1 MSISSINYGSS
12 LLGQSVRNISNQ
24 LSDLSTQLSTG
35 VKSPNYAGMGVNE
48 GFAIAARSQLANISA
63 FADTMSNVN
72 TIIDSANTVL
82 QSLTT
87 TAGEVQQEAAAS
99 PQNLTSTGQTI
110 GQQNA
115 LAQLSAIV
123 GMLNTQV
130 GDRYIFSGTAIAT
143 PAVATADDILDGT
156 TTRAGLKQVIAE
168 RAQADLGTNGLGRL
182 VITGPNNATPPV
194 TSATQ
199 IQIAEDSATSPF
211 GLKLNA
217 VSSSLTNTTVTG
229 PSGSP
234 AAVGIDMTAG
244 NPNPGDQISFT
255 FNLPDGSTEDLVLE
269 ATTSATPNPG
279 QFTIGPNA
287 NQTAINFQAALTTSV
302 DTLANTSLSAASA
315 VAAATDFFA
324 NPPMRVVGP
333 PFTSAN
339 SQIAGT
345 PANTIQWYIG
355 ENGPNPPRSTAVARI
370 DPSIT
375 VQYGL
380 RANEQGI
387 AWIVQQVATLAA
399 TTYSAANPNA
409 QGSYVA
415 LNQRLDQALTI
426 PQGVQKIEDIQASV
440 ASAQT
445 AMQTTKDRHQQTN
458 KTLTDMLQSIEG
470 IDQNQVGVQILAL
483 QTSLQASFQTTAMLS
498 QLSLVK
504 VL

>member
-1 MSISSINYGSS
+1 MSIAGIANNISPVIQSILEQRRQLDDLQRQLGTGQKAELFSGLGSQSTLATGLSAQIEAISSFDDTMTIVGTRCTIAQTA
-12 LLGQSVRNISNQ
+12 LGQIADVGNSVKAATLLPNFNI
-24 LSDLSTQLSTG
+24 D
-35 VKSPNYAGMGVNE
+35 A
-48 GFAIAARSQLANISA
+48 
-63 FADTMSNVN
+63 
-72 TIIDSANTVL
+72 
-82 QSLTT
+82 
-87 TAGEVQQEAAAS
+87 
-99 PQNLTSTGQTI
+99 TGQTSE
-110 GQQNA
+110 QKTA
-115 LAQLSAIV
+115 TDQLDQVLSL
-123 GMLNTQV
+123 LNSQV
-130 GDRYIFSGTAIAT
+130 GDRYMFAGTAVT
-143 PAVATADDILDGT
+143 SPAVETTDHILNGNGAQ
-156 TTRAGLKQVIAE
+156 AGLRQLISE
-168 RAQADLGTNGLGRL
+168 RNQADLGGPGGLGRL
-182 VITGPNNATPPV
+182 SI
-194 TSATQ
+194 
-199 IQIAEDSATSPF
+199 
-211 GLKLNA
+211 
-217 VSSSLTNTTVTG
+217 
-229 PSGSP
+229 P
-234 AAVGIDMTAG
+234 AAVGTNVTMSETLSGPFGFKLAG
-244 NPNPGDQISFT
+244 VNSTLTGAVVTGPAGAPPSINVNFAVNPNPGDKIKFT

-287 NQTAINFQAALTTSV
+287 NQTAINFQAALTSSV
-302 DTLANTSLSAASA
+302 DTLANTALSAASA

-339 SQIAGT
+339 AQVAGT

-387 AWIVQQVATLAA
+387 AWVVQQVATLAA